1 MSLTYF
7 SRDEI
12 EYVKGEFY
20 KELEKYDCTGYNLN
34 DSEDVIIINDSLI
47 LFVSL
52 TEGTATEVQ
61 YEGTKYYSLYIEELL
76 YNEIGFK
83 HDNTKF
89 RNEIASH
96 FNVSY
101 IPDKEIGCS
110 SITYA
115 HFRGFNPVYWSDKQ
129 SLPQCLEKE
138 VPELKLKERYDAW
151 EGIHYFF
158 IVIEFVNTP
167 MGTQRGVAYTECK
180 PHSYITTLGKKYI
193 QTGNISNDIRHD
205 SEDFFKSINALKGI
219 SRKDRL
225 EKNMQYFFFEH
236 SFREKDDV
244 WKYADKILE
253 KANKNEFEKIPR
265 STYIK
270 PTYKWTSE
278 ELCLK
283 LTKKLY
289 KDSNVL
295 YQYRPFFLR
304 SSFGGQM
311 SYDIFIQDLKVAIE
325 YQGKQHFEPVDF
337 FGGKEAFEKTQKRDK
352 EKKELSE
359 KHGIKLVYI
368 NFDEPITADLIKT
381 RIEKAKENKNELK

>member
-34 DSEDVIIINDSLI
+34 DSED
-47 LFVSL
+47 
-52 TEGTATEVQ
+52 E

-129 SLPQCLEKE
+129 SLPQCLAKE

-158 IVIEFVNTP
+158 IVH
-167 MGTQRGVAYTECK
+167 R
-180 PHSYITTLGKKYI
+180 
-193 QTGNISNDIRHD
+193 
-205 SEDFFKSINALKGI
+205 
-219 SRKDRL
+219 
-225 EKNMQYFFFEH
+225 
-236 SFREKDDV
+236 
-244 WKYADKILE
+244 
-253 KANKNEFEKIPR
+253 
-265 STYIK
+265 
-270 PTYKWTSE
+270 
-278 ELCLK
+278 
-283 LTKKLY
+283 
-289 KDSNVL
+289 
-295 YQYRPFFLR
+295 
-304 SSFGGQM
+304 
-311 SYDIFIQDLKVAIE
+311 
-325 YQGKQHFEPVDF
+325 
-337 FGGKEAFEKTQKRDK
+337 
-352 EKKELSE
+352 
-359 KHGIKLVYI
+359 
-368 NFDEPITADLIKT
+368 NF
-381 RIEKAKENKNELK
+381 